1 MAISTLF
8 TLTRFVRKNML
19 GKYMI
24 NHIYQYNN
32 GFVGRGGG
40 GQNFKN

>member
-1 MAISTLF
+1 
-8 TLTRFVRKNML
+8 ML

-32 GFVGRGGG
+32 GWGEGGIKL
-40 GQNFKN
+40 GQRQIDNFIY